1 MGHVIHESQHSKKKN
16 APRVILPD
24 PPPNQENHPHLY
36 NMDACA
42 PAFEATGLVG
52 CDSHSGNGRFV
63 FFWGGERKK
72 NLRETFKKCP
82 CFLAHTFPPH
92 NQFIPNLH
100 RDPSVV
106 FTHRHSTFLPLLVLQ
121 LAVRRGFPGSTN
133 PVEVKKNV
141 EGFFRDTL
149 CS

>member
-1 MGHVIHESQHSKKKN
+1 MLFTNLSIPKKKKN

-42 PAFEATGLVG
+42 PAFKATGLVG

-63 FFWGGERKK
+63 FLGGEEKK
-72 NLRETFKKCP
+72 IARNFQEVPLLP
-82 CFLAHTFPPH
+82 CTHFPPII
-92 NQFIPNLH
+92 NSFQTFIGTRVLYLPIGIPL
-100 RDPSVV
+100 
-106 FTHRHSTFLPLLVLQ
+106 FLPLLVLQ
-121 LAVRRGFPGSTN
+121 LAVRWGFPGSTN